1 MPDSE
6 KTMSDFMSNKNKEVL
21 GEKVVADNENDDNYL
36 TNPEIVKSS
45 FSNES
50 ISKDDKAAMVAKN
63 IINTLITI
71 PIIIGSIFFVLFLLI
86 KIGPSI
92 LNFIRGFFIRLG
104 SLD

>member
-36 TNPEIVKSS
+36 ASPEIVKSS

>member
-1 MPDSE
+1 
-6 KTMSDFMSNKNKEVL
+6 MSNKNKEVL

-36 TNPEIVKSS
+36 ANPEIVKSS

>member
-21 GEKVVADNENDDNYL
+21 GEKVVVDNENDDNYL

>member
-36 TNPEIVKSS
+36 TNPESVKSRL
-45 FSNES
+45 SNDS
-50 ISKDDKAAMVAKN
+50 ISKDDQAAMVAKN

>member
-45 FSNES
+45 FSNKS

>member
-36 TNPEIVKSS
+36 ANPEIVKSS

>member
-21 GEKVVADNENDDNYL
+21 GEKVIADNEKDDNYL

-71 PIIIGSIFFVLFLLI
+71 PILIGSIFFVLFLLI
-86 KIGPSI
+86 KVGPSI